1 MKRYLIIISAIIA
14 VLCLTAPAQSVG
26 AQEPQTPQ
34 LKLDNGATFDKTVH
48 NFGDI
53 LLGSGPVTCTFTMTN
68 NGGSPI
74 VIYNVST
81 TCGCTDVKWTREPI
95 RSGAK
100 GEITVTYS
108 NDEGAY
114 PFDKSLT
121 VYLSDHK
128 KPVILKLR
136 GASIEKPRPL
146 TELYPV
152 QFGPLGLKE
161 SELNCGN
168 LEQGESK
175 SSAVMVA
182 NVSSSPINVTFSNI
196 DPQLALNVSPN
207 PIPANSTAELTYT
220 IKSDRE
226 IWGRTTY
233 KATPVINGKTN
244 TSNKGDKTIKV
255 QAFTKENFSRLTD
268 EQKQNGAMP
277 RFEASTFHFG
287 KAKKGEEVHATFTF
301 KNEGK
306 TDFCV
311 YKVDSDA
318 CCWSHSDIPVVKPGQ
333 TASFRVHIKTAD
345 MSRGESLTIVTLTT
359 NSPTRPIV
367 NLFVSGTLE

>member
-1 MKRYLIIISAIIA
+1 MKKYIIFICILFATAIA
-14 VLCLTAPAQSVG
+14 AG
-26 AQEPQTPQ
+26 AQT
-34 LKLDNGATFDKTVH
+34 KLDNGAEFDKTVH

-53 LLGSGPVTCTFTMTN
+53 LLGSGPVSCTYTMTN
-68 NGGSPI
+68 KGGNPI

-95 RSGAK
+95 RPGTK

-152 QFGPLGLKE
+152 HFGALGLKE
-161 SELNCGN
+161 SSMNCGN
-168 LEQGESK
+168 LDQGESK
-175 SSAVMVA
+175 SGAVMVA
-182 NVSSSPINVTFSNI
+182 NISNAPVNLTFKDVS
-196 DPQLALNVSPN
+196 PQLTLSLSRN
-207 PIPANSTAELTYT
+207 PIPANSAAELTYT
-220 IKSDRE
+220 VSSDRN
-226 IWGRTTY
+226 IWGRNTY
-233 KATPVINGKTN
+233 TAKPIINGKAL
-244 TSNKGDKTIKV
+244 TSNKGDKDIKIH
-255 QAFTKENFSRLTD
+255 AFTRENFSKLTD
-268 EQKQNGAMP
+268 EQKQKGAMP
-277 RFEASTFHFG
+277 RFSTSTFNFG
-287 KAKKGEEVHATFTF
+287 KAKVGDEINATFTF

-306 TDFCV
+306 SDFRV
-311 YKVDSDA
+311 YKVDTDA
-318 CCWSHSDIPVVKPGQ
+318 SSSSHSEIPTVAPGKS
-333 TASFRVHIKTAD
+333 ASFSVRIKTAG
-345 MSRGESLTIVTLTT
+345 MAKGESLIIVSLTT

-367 NLFVSGTLE
+367 NLFISGTLE

>member
-1 MKRYLIIISAIIA
+1 MKRLLYIICILLSGTLLTTTASAQQPQ
-14 VLCLTAPAQSVG
+14 TQ
-26 AQEPQTPQ
+26 QPQTPQ
-34 LKLDNGATFDKTVH
+34 LKLDNGAEFDKTVH

-53 LLGSGPVTCTFTMTN
+53 LLDSGPVSCTFTMTN
-68 NGGSPI
+68 SGKSPI

-95 RSGAK
+95 RPGSK

-121 VYLSDHK
+121 VYLSDYK
-128 KPVILKLR
+128 KPIILKLR

-152 QFGPLGLKE
+152 QYGPLGLKE

-182 NVSSSPINVTFSNI
+182 NISGAPINVTFNNI
-196 DPQLALNVSPN
+196 DPQLTLNVTPN
-207 PIPANSTAELTYT
+207 PIPANGTAELTYT
-220 IKSDRE
+220 VKSDRE
-226 IWGRTTY
+226 IWGKTIY
-233 KATPVINGKTN
+233 KATPVINGKAN
-244 TSNKGDKTIKV
+244 AGNKVIKIN
-255 QAFTKENFSRLTD
+255 AFTKENFSNLTD
-268 EQKQNGAMP
+268 EQKQKGAMP
-277 RFEASTFHFG
+277 RFETSTFNFG
-287 KAKKGEEVHATFTF
+287 KAPKGDEIHATFTF

-318 CCWSHSDIPVVKPGQ
+318 CCYSHSDIPVVKPGQ

-345 MSRGESLTIVTLTT
+345 MPKGESLTIVTLTT